1 MAPGPNSDHLPDLV
15 AGRLAKSVGRGRDQ
29 AAATD
34 GTWGGLC
41 GLTALRN
48 RGRASYVVANV

>member
-1 MAPGPNSDHLPDLV
+1 MRCDVERAKPVVSRRNGSGPNFDHLPDLV

-34 GTWGGLC
+34 GTWGG
-41 GLTALRN
+41 
-48 RGRASYVVANV
+48 